1 MPGTPAVGLG
11 PSGVIFP
18 SAYAALVACAAPAVM
33 VVTVRL
39 ATKLMLASA
48 SPRNPNVATASRS
61 SNVRSLDVVWR
72 SHRMDIS
79 SSRIPHPSS
88 VTCSSLLPPSRTVT
102 VIDLDPAS
110 REFSSISFR
119 AEAGRWITSP
129 AATRLLSSSARSSAD
144 AAADVAAGVGGAESV
159 SSFRCVSSRAATS
172 AAACC

>member
-1 MPGTPAVGLG
+1 MGLG

-129 AATRLLSSSARSSAD
+129 AATRFTTSGESRTMGLGLMASPRSGCVFTTQARPPK
-144 AAADVAAGVGGAESV
+144 
-159 SSFRCVSSRAATS
+159 SRASCSQISPVSATVGV
-172 AAACC
+172 